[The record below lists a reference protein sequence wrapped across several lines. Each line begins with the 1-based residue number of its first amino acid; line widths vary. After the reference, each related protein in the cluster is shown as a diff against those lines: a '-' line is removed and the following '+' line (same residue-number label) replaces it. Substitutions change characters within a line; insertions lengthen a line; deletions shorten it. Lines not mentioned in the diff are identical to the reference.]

1 MPGWYVN
8 MEAAAKSA
16 ERLRAANL
24 PTAFPVD
31 PVEMQELGEICR
43 KWRNYLAVGA
53 LGPDL
58 FYMLPDFSGAKGV
71 VIRNVIKWAMDV
83 WSDIDAEFVS
93 KWDKWV
99 GPISTNTSSIS
110 VAPAIETCP

>member
-1 MPGWYVN
+1 MPGWYVH
-8 MEAAAKSA
+8 MEAAAITA

-31 PVEMQELGEICR
+31 AVEMQELGEICR

-58 FYMLPDFSGAKGV
+58 FYMLPDF
-71 VIRNVIKWAMDV
+71 
-83 WSDIDAEFVS
+83 
-93 KWDKWV
+93 
-99 GPISTNTSSIS
+99 
-110 VAPAIETCP
+110 